1 MAICV
6 KYPGL
11 TSLKAGRTSQFPYLK
26 KYKFCQGY
34 ILYTLREEVKINEVR
49 LIMLPYICSILCL
62 FFAGYHKR
70 YLPRFCKPTLFSVF
84 VKYQRRVVTT
94 CVGDIKGWCS
104 CARSSSCWPLHSA
117 CLSERFLF
125 IHSFKYCL
133 ASGLGSLLQG
143 NTEMLS
149 KHRYATRANKYLKC
163 KHLYVLS

>member
-1 MAICV
+1 M
-6 KYPGL
+6 
-11 TSLKAGRTSQFPYLK
+11 
-26 KYKFCQGY
+26 
-34 ILYTLREEVKINEVR
+34 YTLREEVKINEVR

-62 FFAGYHKR
+62 FFFPDITRDISRDFASQPYF
-70 YLPRFCKPTLFSVF
+70 LLF